1 MSGLSHSP
9 CPYPLQGNMYK
20 FCALQQ
26 MCAMELTEI
35 REGTTTVLVPV
46 QDATVQ
52 FPPGSVPIFFN
63 RKMELN
69 RDATV
74 LLLSLL
80 KPSDYLDAMG
90 ATGIRGMRVAGE
102 CDIPVTI
109 CDREPTAIGLI
120 LQNKNHTGLPVTVLE
135 RDVNALL
142 SEQSFDAVDLDPFGT
157 PALFI
162 DAAVRGC
169 RRFLFVTATDT
180 APLCGAHLRAGI
192 RRYGAVPMN
201 TEYHSEVGLRIL
213 LGFVVRETVK
223 YDRGIEPLLCY
234 AREHFTRLHL
244 RLLRGAQAA
253 DDTLNHM
260 GFIHQCE
267 KCPYREE
274 QTGLQ
279 AHDRFCPHCNEL
291 LRPIG
296 PLWLGSIRNAD
307 TLAQMLETVPG
318 REIGS
323 KKDLI
328 RLLETCRSELP
339 TSSFYD
345 YHHIA
350 KLLCCSPPHIDLV
363 LERIHAAGYP
373 ATRTHFS
380 GYGIKTEA
388 PLEII
393 KNAVG
398 MPPETP
404 H

>member
-1 MSGLSHSP
+1 
-9 CPYPLQGNMYK
+9 
-20 FCALQQ
+20 
-26 MCAMELTEI
+26 MELTEVV
-35 REGTTTVLVPV
+35 EGSTSVLVPV
-46 QDATVQ
+46 QDASAQ

-63 RKMELN
+63 PRMELN

-80 KPSDYLDAMG
+80 KPSEYLDAMG
-90 ATGIRGMRVAGE
+90 ATGIRGLRVAGE

-109 CDREPTAIGLI
+109 CDRDPTAIGLI
-120 LQNKNHTGLPVTVLE
+120 TQNKNHNGLPVTILE

-142 SEQSFDAVDLDPFGT
+142 SEQSFDTVDLDPFGT
-157 PALFI
+157 PAMFI

-180 APLCGAHLRAGI
+180 APLCGAHLKAGI
-192 RRYGAVPMN
+192 RRYGAIPMN

-223 YDRGIEPLLCY
+223 YDRGIEPLICY

-253 DDTLNHM
+253 DDTLKRM
-260 GFIHQCE
+260 GFIHQCR

-274 QTGLQ
+274 QPGLQ
-279 AHDRFCPHCNEL
+279 AQDHTCPHCAVPL
-291 LRPIG
+291 QPIG
-296 PLWLGSIRNAD
+296 PLWLGSIRND
-307 TLAQMLETVPG
+307 ETVVRMQEALDG
-318 REIGS
+318 REFGT
-323 KKDLI
+323 KKDLT
-328 RLLETCRSELP
+328 RLLDTCRSELP

-350 KLLCCSPPHIDLV
+350 KLLGCSPPGIEIV
-363 LERIHAAGYP
+363 LERIRAAGYP

-380 GYGIKTEA
+380 GYGIRTMA

-393 KNAVG
+393 RHAVG
-398 MPPETP
+398 TGKQR
-404 H
+404 

>member
-9 CPYPLQGNMYK
+9 CPYPLRGNMYK

-26 MCAMELTEI
+26 MCAMELTEV
-35 REGTTTVLVPV
+35 REGTTAVLVPV
-46 QDATVQ
+46 QDATAQ

-80 KPSDYLDAMG
+80 EPSDYLDAMG
-90 ATGIRGMRVAGE
+90 ATGIRGLRVAGE
-102 CDIPVTI
+102 CGIPVTI
-109 CDREPTAIGLI
+109 CDREPAAIGLI
-120 LQNKNHTGLPVTVLE
+120 MQNKNNSGLPVTVIE

-157 PALFI
+157 PAVFI

-192 RRYGAVPMN
+192 RRYGALPMN

-223 YDRGIEPLLCY
+223 YDRGVEPLFCY

-253 DDTLNHM
+253 DDTLKHM
-260 GFIHQCE
+260 GFIHQCR

-274 QTGLQ
+274 QPGLQ
-279 AHDRFCPHCNEL
+279 AHDRTCPNCGEPL
-291 LRPIG
+291 QPIG
-296 PLWLGSIRNAD
+296 PLWRGSICTRETLDLMSSHLD
-307 TLAQMLETVPG
+307 T
-318 REIGS
+318 RELGTQQDLS
-323 KKDLI
+323 K
-328 RLLETCRSELP
+328 LLCLCRDELP
-339 TSSFYD
+339 TSSFYN

-350 KLLCCSPPHIDLV
+350 KLLGCSPPAIDVV
-363 LERIHAAGYP
+363 LERIRACGYP

-380 GYGIKTEA
+380 GYGIRTEA

-393 KNAVG
+393 RNAVG
-398 MPPETP
+398 SDK
-404 H
+404 HL

>member
-1 MSGLSHSP
+1 LR
-9 CPYPLQGNMYK
+9 GNMYK

-26 MCAMELTEI
+26 MCAMELTEVA
-35 REGTTTVLVPV
+35 EGTTSVLVPV
-46 QDATVQ
+46 QDAKAQ

-69 RDATV
+69 RDATI
-74 LLLSLL
+74 LLLSLE

-90 ATGIRGMRVAGE
+90 ATGIRGLRVAGE
-102 CDIPVTI
+102 CGIPVTI
-109 CDREPTAIGLI
+109 CDREPEAIGLI
-120 LQNKNHTGLPVTVLE
+120 TQNKNHSGLPATILE

-223 YDRGIEPLLCY
+223 YDRGIEPLFCY
-234 AREHFTRLHL
+234 AHEHFIRLHL
-244 RLLRGAQAA
+244 RLLRGARAA
-253 DDTLNHM
+253 DDTLKRT
-260 GFIHQCE
+260 GFIHQCR

-274 QTGLQ
+274 QPGLQ
-279 AHDRFCPHCNEL
+279 AHDRTCPCCGEPL
-291 LRPIG
+291 QPVG
-296 PLWLGSIRNAD
+296 PLWLGSIRKEDTVVRMLNAV
-307 TLAQMLETVPG
+307 AG
-318 REIGS
+318 RELGT

-350 KLLCCSPPHIDLV
+350 KSLGCSPPAIDTV
-363 LERIHAAGYP
+363 LERLHALGYP

-388 PLEII
+388 PLALIR
-393 KNAVG
+393 NAVG
-398 MPPETP
+398 RKEQP
-404 H
+404 

>member
-9 CPYPLQGNMYK
+9 CPYPLRGNMYK

-26 MCAMELTEI
+26 MCAMELMEVS
-35 REGTTTVLVPV
+35 EGTTSVLVPV
-46 QDATVQ
+46 QDATTQ

-63 RKMELN
+63 RRMELN

-102 CDIPVTI
+102 CGIPVTI
-109 CDREPTAIGLI
+109 CDREPDAIGLI
-120 LQNKNHTGLPVTVLE
+120 TQNKNHTGLPVTIQE

-157 PALFI
+157 PAMFI

-180 APLCGAHLRAGI
+180 APLCGAHLKAGI

-223 YDRGIEPLLCY
+223 YDRGIEPLFCY
-234 AREHFTRLHL
+234 AHEHFTRLHL

-253 DDTLNHM
+253 DDTLKRM
-260 GFIHQCE
+260 GFVHQCR

-274 QTGLQ
+274 QPGLQ
-279 AHDRFCPHCNEL
+279 AHDRTCPCCGEPL
-291 LRPIG
+291 QPIG
-296 PLWLGSIRNAD
+296 PLWLGCIRDED
-307 TLAQMLETVPG
+307 TVVQMQETVAG
-318 REIGS
+318 RELGT
-323 KKDLI
+323 KKDLV

-350 KLLCCSPPHIDLV
+350 KLLRCSPPTIDKV
-363 LERIHAAGYP
+363 LERIRVYGYP

-388 PLEII
+388 PLELIR
-393 KNAVG
+393 NAVWAK
-398 MPPETP
+398 EQS
-404 H
+404 